1 MSDNSDPDSEDDETK
16 IDAVQK
22 PKEKKQTESMSFDDI
37 DKLKILA
44 IDPGDRYLITGV
56 SNQKD
61 LFGNF
66 QIVKISRDEYYHVK
80 VNNFYIEDISENA
93 YYNYSIC
100 GRFLRSQTNRYF
112 QLLLQIGLIFFKSIF

>member
-1 MSDNSDPDSEDDETK
+1 MIVTR
-16 IDAVQK
+16 IQK
-22 PKEKKQTESMSFDDI
+22 TMKPRSMPSKNQKKKKQTESMSFDDI

-66 QIVKISRDEYYHVK
+66 QIVKISRDEYYHA
-80 VNNFYIEDISENA
+80 S
-93 YYNYSIC
+93 
-100 GRFLRSQTNRYF
+100 
-112 QLLLQIGLIFFKSIF
+112 LINMEKY